1 MADPVRRRIDGVL
14 GEIVAAKRID
24 VAARLGSATL
34 AELTARATPTTRSLA
49 AALSRPGARF
59 VMEFKR
65 ASPSEGAI
73 RDRADPGTIAR
84 GYAGAADAISVLTDA
99 AYFGGSFDDL
109 IAVRAVFDGPILCKD
124 FVVDPRQV
132 AEARLYGA
140 DAVLVM
146 LSVLGDAEAR
156 DCLAAAAALG
166 MDALVEAHDQVE
178 VRRAVALGARIVGI
192 NNRDLRTL
200 TVDLATT
207 ARLAHLVPPDRI
219 LISESGI
226 ATRADVERLADHAG
240 AFLVGSS
247 LMRQPDPS
255 LAARALAF
263 GRVKVCGITNRED
276 LGAARAAGAS
286 FAGMIMV
293 PGTPRALS
301 PELARN
307 LAAEAELPVVGVFRN
322 AAWRDVALFAKDA
335 NCAAVQLHGSENAS
349 YIKALRDDL
358 PGNCEIWGAVA
369 VAGMIAPVR
378 AGASRTLFDT
388 AVGGRCGGTGQ
399 AFDWRRLAG
408 RTDLANGIIAGGL
421 ISGNAAAAA
430 QAGAWAL
437 DVCSGVERAPGVK
450 DPAKLAAFFEA
461 LRVSVRGERS
471 LPQGDDLAV
480 AAGQGAA

>member
-1 MADPVRRRIDGVL
+1 MADAVDKRIDGVL

-24 VAARLGSATL
+24 VAARLGPATL
-34 AELTARATPTTRSLA
+34 AELTARASPTKCSLA
-49 AALSRPGARF
+49 AALGQPGARF
-59 VMEFKR
+59 IMEFKR

-73 RDRADPGTIAR
+73 RDRADPAAIAR

-132 AEARLYGA
+132 AEARLHGA

-166 MDALVEAHDQVE
+166 MDALVEAHDEVE
-178 VRRAVALGARIVGI
+178 VRRAVALGAGIIGI

-207 ARLAHLVPPDRI
+207 ERLAHLVPPGRI

-226 ATRADVERLADHAG
+226 AARADVERLARHAD

-247 LMRQPDPS
+247 LMRSTDPA
-255 LAARALAF
+255 LAACALAF
-263 GRVKVCGITNRED
+263 GRVKVCGITGRED

-286 FAGMIMV
+286 FAGMIVV
-293 PGTPRALS
+293 PDTPRFIS
-301 PELARN
+301 PQVARN
-307 LAAEAELPVVGVFRN
+307 LAAKAELPVVGVFRN
-322 AAWRDVALFAKDA
+322 AARHDVAMFANDA
-335 NCAAVQLHGSENAS
+335 NCAAVQLHGSEDAS
-349 YIKALRDDL
+349 YINALRDEL
-358 PGNCEIWGAVA
+358 PDNCEVWGAVA
-369 VAGMIAPVR
+369 VADTIGQAR

-388 AVGGRCGGTGQ
+388 AVAGRCGGTGQ
-399 AFDWRRLAG
+399 AFDWRRLTG
-408 RTDLANGIIAGGL
+408 RTDLADGIVAGGL
-421 ISGNAAAAA
+421 TSGNAAQAA
-430 QAGAWAL
+430 QVGAWAL
-437 DVCSGVERAPGVK
+437 DVCSGVEGEPGVK
-450 DPAKLAAFFEA
+450 DPAKLAAFFDA
-461 LRVSVRGERS
+461 LRVPVRGERS
-471 LPQGDDLAV
+471 FPQGYDLPV
-480 AAGQGAA
+480 AAGRGAA